1 MPFSSRSASCYS
13 VLQTL
18 FIMSRSLAELSEKV
32 RFYLYLRDGSSLPCN
47 KGSILNSLKQVR
59 LIVKKPT
66 KIHICTAIF
75 SVFA

>member
-1 MPFSSRSASCYS
+1 MAYVKKCKLLFT

-32 RFYLYLRDGSSLPCN
+32 RVYLYLRDGSSLPCK

-66 KIHICTAIF
+66 KIHICTATF